1 MKSLC
6 LILLLAAVCMTGA
19 EAVPGFSELKSR
31 IRQEH
36 PRMFL
41 TGSSL
46 PEFRRLAVSRWK
58 KELDV
63 YRREVDAL
71 PADPVL
77 ELKEEYAG
85 IENGRLVFRKPV
97 PGLMQNDAAALIR
110 DPGGFSALKA
120 AILWLATGETVY
132 LQKAKAYLRLTVEF
146 VRWSDRHRIM
156 PEWWHT
162 QRLSALIA
170 YDWLHGELSPE
181 ERRAFILPVM
191 KHVEHVQNPGYQV
204 CRGAPHAGN
213 YGEPGLLWYAGL
225 AGFRDGVD
233 DALAERLLEKGY
245 RINCRTMEY
254 RERISAGSGLLGTTA
269 TGYSFGFYPHASFNF
284 IRTLR
289 SAAGIDA
296 SGFWP
301 QMERFAAA
309 FLYQTIPTEPSG
321 YLCYG
326 LGDEFHRTNRLAN
339 EQLYLHM
346 ASMIDLYRKTN
357 PRSAAEAA
365 MVIASLPERLH
376 TFLNLRHYPFLPFIL
391 FQFDPAAPGP
401 ADVRLENVVQF
412 PAFGLTFF
420 RSGNSPADTFAVFK
434 GGAFADNHQ
443 HYDEN
448 HFILYKNGFQALD
461 SGERGPHRH
470 HQVYYPQ
477 TVAHN
482 SILIRQPGEPL
493 PPAHLPANART
504 DCRAVFNDGGQR
516 FKKKAVPIP
525 LLRGPGIV
533 AVGADATG
541 CYGANVCREAV
552 RQFVWI
558 EPDLFIVYDRVESV
572 EPGQEKVFLLHTQ
585 NRPERKD
592 KFWLSRAGKGVLLLK
607 TVLPH
612 DAAVE
617 VIGGAGN
624 EFRTNGR
631 NWELTNHRRVLERP
645 NWFGRFRF
653 EIRAAE
659 ESKRTGFLHILQV
672 GPEDLS
678 TMVPVREIL
687 APEYDGVEI
696 PYRGRVYRVQFRR
709 SGAVGG
715 RITVLE
721 RGKTVY
727 DNPLPGIAERKQK

>member
-1 MKSLC
+1 MKRLC
-6 LILLLAAVCMTGA
+6 LILLFVAGMAGA
-19 EAVPGFSELKSR
+19 CAEPEFRELKSR
-31 IRQEH
+31 IRTEH

-41 TGSSL
+41 TGSAL

-58 KELDV
+58 KELDC

-71 PADPVL
+71 SLNPVL

-120 AILWLATGETVY
+120 AILYLATGEAVY
-132 LQKAKAYLRLTVEF
+132 LRKAKAYLNLTVEF
-146 VRWSDRHRIM
+146 IRWSDRYRIM

-191 KHVEHVQNPGYQV
+191 RHVEHVQNPGYQV

-296 SGFWP
+296 SAFWP

-309 FLYQTIPTEPSG
+309 FLYQTIPTAPSG

-339 EQLYLHM
+339 GQLYLHM

-357 PRSAAEAA
+357 PRSAAEAV
-365 MVIASLPERLH
+365 MVIASLPERQRS
-376 TFLNLRHYPFLPFIL
+376 FLNLRHYPFLPFIL
-391 FQFDPAAPGP
+391 FQFDPAEPGP
-401 ADVRLENVVQF
+401 SNVQLEKTVQF

-482 SILIRQPGEPL
+482 SILIRQPGELL
-493 PPAHLPANART
+493 PSAHLPANARSDDRT
-504 DCRAVFNDGGQR
+504 VFNDGGQR
-516 FKKKAVPIP
+516 YKKRAVPVP
-525 LLRGPGIV
+525 LFRGPGI
-533 AVGADATG
+533 AAAGADATG
-541 CYGANVCREAV
+541 CYGENVCREAV

-558 EPDLFIVYDRVESV
+558 EPDLFIVYDRVESANS
-572 EPGQEKVFLLHTQ
+572 GQEKVFLLHTQ
-585 NRPERKD
+585 NRPERKNG
-592 KFWLSRAGKGVLLLK
+592 FWLSRAGKGTLLLK
-607 TVLPH
+607 TVLPRN
-612 DAAVE
+612 AAVE

-631 NWELTNHRRVLERP
+631 NWELTNHRKVLEQP

-653 EIRAAE
+653 EIREA
-659 ESKRTGFLHILQV
+659 SGTKRTVFLHVLQV
-672 GPEDLS
+672 GTENLS
-678 TMVPVREIL
+678 TMVPVREISE
-687 APEYDGVEI
+687 PECDGVEI
-696 PYRGRVYRVQFRR
+696 PYCGRIYRVLFRR

-715 RITVLE
+715 RVTVLE
-721 RGKTVY
+721 QGKQVY
-727 DNPLPGIAERKQK
+727 DRPLPGLAERNQK

>member
-120 AILWLATGETVY
+120 AILWLATGESVY

-296 SGFWP
+296 SGVWP

-339 EQLYLHM
+339 GQLYLHM

-401 ADVRLENVVQF
+401 ADVRLENVS
-412 PAFGLTFF
+412 
-420 RSGNSPADTFAVFK
+420 R
-434 GGAFADNHQ
+434 
-443 HYDEN
+443 
-448 HFILYKNGFQALD
+448 
-461 SGERGPHRH
+461 
-470 HQVYYPQ
+470 
-477 TVAHN
+477 
-482 SILIRQPGEPL
+482 
-493 PPAHLPANART
+493 
-504 DCRAVFNDGGQR
+504 
-516 FKKKAVPIP
+516 
-525 LLRGPGIV
+525 
-533 AVGADATG
+533 
-541 CYGANVCREAV
+541 V
-552 RQFVWI
+552 RV
-558 EPDLFIVYDRVESV
+558 D
-572 EPGQEKVFLLHTQ
+572 FL
-585 NRPERKD
+585 
-592 KFWLSRAGKGVLLLK
+592 
-607 TVLPH
+607 
-612 DAAVE
+612 
-617 VIGGAGN
+617 
-624 EFRTNGR
+624 
-631 NWELTNHRRVLERP
+631 
-645 NWFGRFRF
+645 
-653 EIRAAE
+653 
-659 ESKRTGFLHILQV
+659 
-672 GPEDLS
+672 
-678 TMVPVREIL
+678 PVREFSGGYL
-687 APEYDGVEI
+687 C
-696 PYRGRVYRVQFRR
+696 RVQ
-709 SGAVGG
+709 G
-715 RITVLE
+715 RCVCRQSPAL
-721 RGKTVY
+721 
-727 DNPLPGIAERKQK
+727 